1 MMVMGNIPGGIS
13 GQVSRVVR
21 LAAVIA
27 APAALALGV
36 MAPMGAQAQN
46 AEVRTLND
54 QMVQV
59 QRELTV
65 LQKHVYQNGEI
76 ELAQAPQGNFADIQL
91 RLGDL
96 EERMRDMNGRMEELN
111 HRITTLNDRLDK
123 MSSDIDFRL
132 NNAQPGGAAP
142 GGAMPN
148 NPGPNNSGAASPG
161 GQPPTA
167 LTQPAPGAAPVLTPP
182 PGANDP
188 TRPPSQSGFLGTIP
202 VNPSGAPSGAG
213 GAPGQQ
219 ASAPPAQSAAP
230 APGKPLPDGSPEDQY
245 NYALSLLR
253 KSDYPGAEAA
263 LTAFVALHPSH
274 QLAGNAQYWLG
285 ETYYVRNDFNN
296 AARAFAIGFQK
307 YPKSQKGPDNLLKLG
322 LSLGNLNKNKEAC
335 QSYSM
340 LKSEFPKA
348 PQEVTRRA
356 EAEQK
361 RLRCG

>member
-1 MMVMGNIPGGIS
+1 MMVMARDLGR
-13 GQVSRVVR
+13 VSRVVR

-27 APAALALGV
+27 APVGLALGA
-36 MAPMGAQAQN
+36 MAPVGAQAQS

-54 QMVQV
+54 QMTQV
-59 QRELTV
+59 QRELNV
-65 LQKHVYQNGEI
+65 LQKHVYQNGEV

-96 EERMRDMNGRMEELN
+96 EERMRDMTGRMEELN
-111 HRITTLNDRLDK
+111 HRINTVNDRLDK

-132 NNAQPGGAAP
+132 NNAQGGAASAGGMPNNQGPNAGGAAP
-142 GGAMPN
+142 GG
-148 NPGPNNSGAASPG
+148 
-161 GQPPTA
+161 QPPTS
-167 LTQPAPGAAPVLTPP
+167 LTAPVLTPP

-188 TRPPSQSGFLGTIP
+188 NRAPSQSGILGTIP
-202 VNPSGAPSGAG
+202 ANPNQQG
-213 GAPGQQ
+213 GPGPQ

-263 LTAFVALHPSH
+263 LTAFVGMHPSH

-296 AARAFAIGFQK
+296 AARAFAIGSQK

-322 LSLGNLNKNKEAC
+322 LSLGSLKKNKEAC

-348 PQEVTRRA
+348 PQEVAKRA

>member
-1 MMVMGNIPGGIS
+1 MMVMARILGR
-13 GQVSRVVR
+13 VSRVVR

-27 APAALALGV
+27 APAGLALGA
-36 MAPMGAQAQN
+36 MAPAGAQAQN

-59 QRELTV
+59 QRELNV
-65 LQKHVYQNGEI
+65 LQKHVYQNGEV
-76 ELAQAPQGNFADIQL
+76 ELAQAQPQGNFADVQL

-111 HRITTLNDRLDK
+111 HRISTLNDRLDK

-132 NNAQPGGAAP
+132 NNAQGGAAP
-142 GGAMPN
+142 NGGL
-148 NPGPNNSGAASPG
+148 PNNSGTASPG
-161 GQPPTA
+161 GQPPTS
-167 LTQPAPGAAPVLTPP
+167 LTPPGAAPVLTPP

-188 TRPPSQSGFLGTIP
+188 NRAPTQSGVLGTIP
-202 VNPSGAPSGAG
+202 VNPNQ
-213 GAPGQQ
+213 PGPQ

-253 KSDYPGAEAA
+253 KSDYPGAETA
-263 LTAFVALHPSH
+263 LTAFVAMHPSH

-322 LSLGNLNKNKEAC
+322 LSLGNLKKNKEAC

-348 PQEVTRRA
+348 PQEVAKRA

>member
-167 LTQPAPGAAPVLTPP
+167 LTQPAPGAAPVLTP
-182 PGANDP
+182 
-188 TRPPSQSGFLGTIP
+188 S
-202 VNPSGAPSGAG
+202 
-213 GAPGQQ
+213 
-219 ASAPPAQSAAP
+219 
-230 APGKPLPDGSPEDQY
+230 
-245 NYALSLLR
+245 
-253 KSDYPGAEAA
+253 
-263 LTAFVALHPSH
+263 SH
-274 QLAGNAQYWLG
+274 
-285 ETYYVRNDFNN
+285 
-296 AARAFAIGFQK
+296 
-307 YPKSQKGPDNLLKLG
+307 
-322 LSLGNLNKNKEAC
+322 
-335 QSYSM
+335 
-340 LKSEFPKA
+340 
-348 PQEVTRRA
+348 
-356 EAEQK
+356 
-361 RLRCG
+361 RCSR